1 MLKLQPQIIITIL
14 IFSGLLLVGSSTIA
28 FGKVLFSDNFE
39 SDSIDSPPSK
49 WAVGH
54 KGALNDA
61 KVIKDPIRPN
71 NLVFSSPTER
81 HDTTGSI
88 YVTGKGKDW
97 TDYYVQWEM
106 LFPKAFYMG
115 IVFRFSGGESF
126 YLLDR
131 RENTKKLD
139 FWKRE
144 KNWKNFGSSE
154 KRDLAPNKWFALQLE
169 AKGSKFEVKIKEAK
183 DKTEFKQ
190 LDPALSGSNEVF
202 KKGDFGNYGHVLL
215 DNVVIATSVDE
226 LSTPVELNGNFVTN
240 WGSVKSGYTF

>member
-1 MLKLQPQIIITIL
+1 
-14 IFSGLLLVGSSTIA
+14 
-28 FGKVLFSDNFE
+28 
-39 SDSIDSPPSK
+39 
-49 WAVGH
+49 
-54 KGALNDA
+54 
-61 KVIKDPIRPN
+61 
-71 NLVFSSPTER
+71 
-81 HDTTGSI
+81 
-88 YVTGKGKDW
+88 
-97 TDYYVQWEM
+97 
-106 LFPKAFYMG
+106 MG
-115 IVFRFSGGESF
+115 IVFRFSEGESF